1 MESSGGG
8 LGFSLGGGGLGC
20 GGDSLEFCTGLVL
33 SGGLGGGG
41 LSLGGEGLGGTSLET
56 LTPLSSGEGWSWVV
70 PSEDWTI
77 TLSHY
82 LGVVQLCGGHT
93 STEQVQVF
101 SCLSVHECLRPRVQV
116 KSKLTN
122 VRF

>member
-20 GGDSLEFCTGLVL
+20 GGDGLEFCTGLVL

-56 LTPLSSGEGWSWVV
+56 LTPSSSGEGRSWVV
-70 PSEDWTI
+70 PSEYWTI
-77 TLSHY
+77 TLPRS
-82 LGVVQLCGGHT
+82 LGVVQVCGGFT
-93 STEQVQVF
+93 TTEQVQVF
-101 SCLSVHECLRPRVQV
+101 SCLSVHDCLRPRVQV
-116 KSKLTN
+116 KPNLTN